1 MKNDYLIFRRLPNML
16 PGKLMCPFS
25 EDCLKPLAPPIG
37 PTPASIVMSSTATIL
52 QDRLEFR
59 VVSDTLPS
67 WPAVPST
74 AADGNAQHAPFFQ
87 VRGIRKTF
95 GGLEALSGVDLEL
108 VRGQVTGLIG
118 PNGAGKT
125 TLLNVISGVEK
136 ATAGTVLFLGEDIGS
151 LPQHRLAARGLVR
164 TFQISRDLGQ
174 LTVLENLLLARPR
187 QTGEGLFGLFARSGR
202 VRREEEA
209 AIETARAA
217 LQKVNLWRLADA
229 PAATL
234 SGGQKKL
241 LELSRALM
249 LKPRLVL
256 LDEPA
261 AGVAPAMEEV
271 LVATIRGL
279 AGEGVDFLI
288 VEHDLDVVAALC
300 DRVYVMAAGKVLTEG
315 SFTEVVSD
323 ARVVEA
329 YLGLKT

>member
-1 MKNDYLIFRRLPNML
+1 MN
-16 PGKLMCPFS
+16 S
-25 EDCLKPLAPPIG
+25 
-37 PTPASIVMSSTATIL
+37 PAVVL
-52 QDRLEFR
+52 HDRLEFR
-59 VVSDTLPS
+59 VVSASSPS
-67 WPAVPST
+67 RPAASSEPT
-74 AADGNAQHAPFFQ
+74 ASGGQDAPLLQ
-87 VRGIRKTF
+87 VQSVRKSY
-95 GGLEALSGVDLEL
+95 GGLEAVAGVDLEL
-108 VRGQVTGLIG
+108 ARGRVTGLIG

-125 TLLNVISGVEK
+125 TLLNVISGVER
-136 ATAGTVLFLGEDIGS
+136 ATSGRLRFLGEDIGS

-164 TFQISRDLGQ
+164 TFQISRELGQ
-174 LTVLENLLLARPR
+174 LTVLENLLLARAD
-187 QTGEGLFGLFARSGR
+187 QTGENLIGLFARAKR
-202 VRREEEA
+202 VRQEEEA
-209 AIETARAA
+209 AIDTARAA

-271 LVATIRGL
+271 LVATILDL
-279 AGEGVDFLI
+279 ASEGVNFLI

-300 DRVYVMAAGKVLTEG
+300 DHVYVMAAGKVLTDG
-315 SFTEVVSD
+315 SFADVVND

-329 YLGLKT
+329 YLGLKA

>member
-1 MKNDYLIFRRLPNML
+1 
-16 PGKLMCPFS
+16 
-25 EDCLKPLAPPIG
+25 
-37 PTPASIVMSSTATIL
+37 
-52 QDRLEFR
+52 
-59 VVSDTLPS
+59 
-67 WPAVPST
+67 
-74 AADGNAQHAPFFQ
+74 
-87 VRGIRKTF
+87 
-95 GGLEALSGVDLEL
+95 GLEAVSGVDLDL
-108 VRGQVTGLIG
+108 TPGRITGLIG

-125 TLLNVISGVEK
+125 TLLNVISGVDR
-136 ATAGTVLFLGEDIGS
+136 ATGGSVQFLGQDIGS

-164 TFQISRDLGQ
+164 TFQISRELGQ
-174 LTVLENLLLARPR
+174 LTVLENLLLARAH
-187 QTGEGLFGLFARSGR
+187 QTGEGIIGLLARPKR
-202 VRREEEA
+202 VREEEEA

-217 LQKVNLWRLADA
+217 LQRVNLWRLADA

-261 AGVAPAMEEV
+261 AGVAPAMEEM
-271 LVATIRGL
+271 LVATIRSL

-288 VEHDLDVVAALC
+288 VEHDLDIVAALC
-300 DRVYVMAAGKVLTEG
+300 DHVYVMAAGKVLTEG
-315 SFTEVVSD
+315 PFTEVVSD

>member
-1 MKNDYLIFRRLPNML
+1 MSSSATTL
-16 PGKLMCPFS
+16 PGLLADRREFQIVS
-25 EDCLKPLAPPIG
+25 ESSPSRPAASSGAVDHDVQDAPL
-37 PTPASIVMSSTATIL
+37 
-52 QDRLEFR
+52 LE
-59 VVSDTLPS
+59 
-67 WPAVPST
+67 
-74 AADGNAQHAPFFQ
+74 
-87 VRGIRKTF
+87 VRDLRKAY
-95 GGLEALSGVDLEL
+95 GGLEAVSGVDLDL
-108 VRGQVTGLIG
+108 TPGRITGLIG

-125 TLLNVISGVEK
+125 TLLNVISGVDR
-136 ATAGTVLFLGEDIGS
+136 ATGGSVQFLGQDIGS

-164 TFQISRDLGQ
+164 TFQISRELGQ
-174 LTVLENLLLARPR
+174 LTVLENLLLARAR
-187 QTGEGLFGLFARSGR
+187 QTGERIIGLLARPKR
-202 VRREEEA
+202 VREEEEA

-217 LQKVNLWRLADA
+217 LQRVNLWRLADA

-261 AGVAPAMEEV
+261 AGVAPAMEEM
-271 LVATIRGL
+271 LVATIRSL

-288 VEHDLDVVAALC
+288 VEHDLDIVAALC
-300 DRVYVMAAGKVLTEG
+300 DHVYVMAAGKVLTEG
-315 SFTEVVSD
+315 PFTEVVSD

>member
-1 MKNDYLIFRRLPNML
+1 
-16 PGKLMCPFS
+16 
-25 EDCLKPLAPPIG
+25 
-37 PTPASIVMSSTATIL
+37 MSSSAIPL

-59 VVSDTLPS
+59 LVSDPS
-67 WPAVPST
+67 PARPAMPKGET
-74 AADGNAQHAPFFQ
+74 ANHGHRAPLLE
-87 VRGIRKTF
+87 VRGIRKAY
-95 GGLEALSGVDLEL
+95 GGLEAVSGVDFDL
-108 VRGQVTGLIG
+108 RSGRITGLIG

-125 TLLNVISGVEK
+125 TLLNVVSGVER
-136 ATAGTVLFLGEDIGS
+136 ATAGRVLFLGDDIGA
-151 LPQHRLAARGLVR
+151 LPQHQLAIRGLVR
-164 TFQISRDLGQ
+164 TFQISRELGQ
-174 LTVLENLLLARPR
+174 LTVLENLLLARR
-187 QTGEGLFGLFARSGR
+187 GQTGEALAGLFVRPGR
-202 VRREEEA
+202 VRQEEEA
-209 AIETARAA
+209 AIEVARAA
-217 LQKVNLWRLADA
+217 LQRVNLWRLADA

-279 AGEGVDFLI
+279 ASEGVDFLI

-300 DRVYVMAAGKVLTEG
+300 DHVYVMAAGKVLTEG
-315 SFTEVVSD
+315 PFAQVVND

-329 YLGLKT
+329 YLGLKA